1 MQKKKNIPALRFRGF
16 CEEWE
21 EDFVEGLC
29 SISTGNSN
37 TQDNVKDGQYPFYV
51 RSATIEKSNKYLF
64 DEEAVLTVG
73 DGVGTGKVYHY
84 VNGKYDLHQ
93 RVYRMYD
100 FTDIKGKL
108 FYYIFSENFQERVSS
123 MTAKSSVDSV
133 RMEMISKMKISRPNK
148 LEEQTKIG
156 SFFENLDQLLT
167 KHQTQHQKLQALKK
181 AMLSKL
187 FPKKGATT
195 PEIRFKGFT
204 GDWEEEELQNQV
216 DFFTG
221 LTYSPNNV
229 TKNGTFVIRSS
240 NVKNGHIVKKD
251 NVFVKPEIVNCDNV
265 QKGDIVVVVRNGSRN
280 LIGKHAQIKNDEPNT
295 VIGAFMTGIRTT
307 NSNYVT
313 ALLDTDK
320 FKEEIN
326 RNLGA
331 TINQI
336 TTGHF
341 KKMNF
346 CFPTKEEQQQIG
358 NYFKNLDAL
367 ITKHATQIE
376 KLGAIKKA
384 CLSKMFV

>member
-1 MQKKKNIPALRFRGF
+1 MRFRGF
-16 CEEWE
+16 SEEWE
-21 EDFVEGLC
+21 ENFVEDLC

-100 FTDIKGKL
+100 FIDVKGKL

-181 AMLSKL
+181 AMLGKL

-204 GDWEEEELQNQV
+204 DNWEVLKLGEITNTTIGE
-216 DFFTG
+216 
-221 LTYSPNNV
+221 
-229 TKNGTFVIRSS
+229 FVIKTRQNPNYPYAVFNGGKS
-240 NVKNGHIVKKD
+240 NTGFYDDFNNEGEKILISARGANAGFV
-251 NVFVKPEIVNCDNV
+251 NVINERFWCGNSCYSVE
-265 QKGDIVVVVRNGSRN
+265 
-280 LIGKHAQIKNDEPNT
+280 IKNDDLFDLYFLYTYIKNNQNRFIENQQAANIPS
-295 VIGAFMTGIRTT
+295 VSKSDVESFIIQ
-307 NSNYVT
+307 SPY
-313 ALLDTDK
+313 
-320 FKEEIN
+320 FK
-326 RNLGA
+326 
-331 TINQI
+331 
-336 TTGHF
+336 
-341 KKMNF
+341 
-346 CFPTKEEQQQIG
+346 EQQQIG